1 MTFKFFSNNFIL
13 FLLLLF
19 SCHFIFYIN
28 GEITT
33 INDTKQEECC
43 DDQEFSISMRDLFG
57 ICAGIIVA
65 APPIVVLIILLT
77 YQRDSI
83 KVRKTNKYS
92 KLETVSDNVDNK
104 YRNDKDSINTSSSDT
119 TAIELSTF

>member
-1 MTFKFFSNNFIL
+1 MTLKFFNHNFIV
-13 FLLLLF
+13 FLLLF
-19 SCHFIFYIN
+19 FISHFTCNIN

-33 INDTKQEECC
+33 NNDTKQEECC
-43 DDQEFSISMRDLFG
+43 DDQEISISMRDLFG

-65 APPIVVLIILLT
+65 APPIIVLIILLT

-104 YRNDKDSINTSSSDT
+104 YKNDKDSINTLSSD
-119 TAIELSTF
+119 AAGIELSTF